1 MTTERRETILRYLAQ
16 KDFITVKDM
25 AELIH
30 VSEPTV
36 RRDFAELEKEG
47 VIRRNHGGASYL
59 SEGEY
64 EWPFTFRN
72 RSNID
77 KKTYIA
83 GLATSYI
90 ENGDTIFLDSSSTC
104 YCMAKELVKFD
115 SLKVLSQGL
124 PSMHALANNEGITIE
139 CLCGTYNVKRDAIYG
154 SDAINFIN
162 QRHAKYCIIST
173 STLNLGYGMMD
184 NAEEEIGMKQAF
196 VKNADKVMLL
206 IDSTKFGKT
215 SYYRTVPFEDID
227 IIVCDQRLPE
237 EMCKY
242 CDEHGI
248 EYVY

>member
-1 MTTERRETILRYLAQ
+1 MTSERRETILHYLAQ
-16 KDFITVKDM
+16 KNFITVKDM

-30 VSEPTV
+30 VSEPTI

-83 GLATSYI
+83 GLASSYI
-90 ENGDTIFLDSSSTC
+90 KAGDTIFLDSSSTC
-104 YCMAKELVKFD
+104 YCIAKELAKFD
-115 SLKVLSQGL
+115 SLRVLCQGL
-124 PSMHALANNEGITIE
+124 PAIRALSENESITIE
-139 CLCGTYNVKRDAIYG
+139 CLCGTYFPKRDAIYG
-154 SDAINFIN
+154 ADAINFIN
-162 QRHAKYCIIST
+162 QRHAKYCILST
-173 STLNLGYGMMD
+173 STLNLDYGLMD

-196 VKNADKVMLL
+196 AKNADKVMLL
-206 IDSTKFGKT
+206 VDSSKFDKT
-215 SYYRTVPFEDID
+215 SYYRTVPFDDID
-227 IIVCDQRLPE
+227 IIVSDQRLPE
-237 EMCKY
+237 ELCKY